1 MSTEHSIKKSDNP
14 FIYEFI
20 EGFKS
25 SSDDREILKLME
37 ELVIASILDSSI
49 IQQIKKLHD

>member
-1 MSTEHSIKKSDNP
+1 MSNEGSIKKSDNP

-20 EGFKS
+20 EGFKY

-37 ELVIASILDSSI
+37 KLVIASILDSSI